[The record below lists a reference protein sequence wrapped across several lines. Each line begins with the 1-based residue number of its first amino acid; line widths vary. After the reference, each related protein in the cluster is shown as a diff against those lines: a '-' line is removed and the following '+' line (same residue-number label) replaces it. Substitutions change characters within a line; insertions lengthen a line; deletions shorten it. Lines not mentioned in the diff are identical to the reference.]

1 MATYNENLAKLVDTN
16 GKITAD
22 DLPAIGIDSL
32 TDVSVSGATVGQTM
46 QWNGTQWVPA
56 QVSAPDTST
65 FATKTYVDTQVAN
78 IVNGAS
84 AAFDT
89 FGEIATILGNDPA
102 IGASISSFIQANKMK
117 VFVAD
122 GSSDTFA
129 IPHVAGRCDVWLNGV
144 QLVPEIPDSTVTDGS
159 NNLASGS
166 YSFQSVDHTA
176 SNPILDLSGSN
187 YLTDEMGT
195 ARAFYD
201 SMSGGMYFVHFHAW
215 DANNTIGNSLTTT
228 SSDQVTA
235 FVTGDG
241 GATWIGPF
249 KGGGP
254 TLSNT
259 FMSGND
265 ARSQFTINA
274 GSASSATDNY
284 SDYQN
289 LLSTITWNGAGMSG
303 NNAHFFA
310 GDLNSYPVAST
321 NVITVGGTSANSVKL
336 ASTPAS
342 GDKVIVRCYGA

>member
-1 MATYNENLAKLVDTN
+1 MATYNENLAKLVDAN

-89 FGEIATILGNDPA
+89 FGEIATVLGNDPA
-102 IGASISSFIQANKMK
+102 IGASITNFIQSNKMK

-129 IPHVAGRCDVWLNGV
+129 IDHIAGRCDVWLNGV
-144 QLVPEIPDSTVTDGS
+144 QLVPEIPDSTVTNGS

-166 YSFQSVDHTA
+166 YSFQSVDHT
-176 SNPILDLSGSN
+176 SSPIIVNLSGSN

-195 ARAFYD
+195 SRVFYD
-201 SMSGGMYFVHFHAW
+201 NMSGGMHFTHFHFW
-215 DANNTIGNSLTTT
+215 DDNLTIGNGLTTT

-241 GATWIGPF
+241 GSTWIGPF

-254 TLSNT
+254 TLSNSFGT
-259 FMSGND
+259 GIG
-265 ARSQFTINA
+265 ARSQISVNG
-274 GSASSATDNY
+274 GSASTATDNNG
-284 SDYQN
+284 DWQN
-289 LLSTITWNGAGMSG
+289 LISTITWNGAGGSG

-310 GDLNSYPVAST
+310 GDLSSYPTAST
-321 NVITVGGTSANSVKL
+321 TPITVGGTSANSVKL